1 MTEEMKKEPLSTMDK
16 EALDAQLEVM
26 KKAAKLSETDKAME
40 RSKNIADLKAILQ
53 ILTHFNETKEKLHDL
68 PKEIPPRKVEEP
80 AFIEE
85 PVFDKQ
91 EPVLKKNETLW
102 LVLFI
107 VLAIGVIVVGKY
119 NILGDGIYT
128 AGVLISYS
136 IGSLYT
142 VTEVEVFAIALI
154 LVGLIVRVTIKA
166 SNKRKYDTEMLEYEE
181 AREAYSVEVK
191 EISEK
196 NEAMHN
202 AYVEEEEKARAEA
215 EEKNK
220 LTHLQS
226 MSYQTTLKHLE
237 ADYMKKYSKYIPS
250 DKLDITYIKELIKV
264 IERQEA
270 QTIRGAVMN
279 LESKEEK
286 EGEGK

>member
-1 MTEEMKKEPLSTMDK
+1 MTELKKEPLSTMDK
-16 EALDAQLEVM
+16 SALDAQLEVM

-53 ILTHFNETKEKLHDL
+53 ILTHFNETKEKLHEL

-80 AFIEE
+80 EFIEE
-85 PVFDKQ
+85 PVFDKE
-91 EPVLKKNETLW
+91 EPVLKKSEILW

-107 VLAIGVIVVGKY
+107 VLAIGVIAVGKY

-128 AGVLISYS
+128 AGVLISYR

-142 VTEVEVFAIALI
+142 VTEVEVFAVALI
-154 LVGLIVRVTIKA
+154 VVGFIAKA
-166 SNKRKYDTEMLEYEE
+166 AIGSSNKRKYDIEMGEYES
-181 AREAYSVEVK
+181 AKGIYSAELK
-191 EISEK
+191 EIAEK

-202 AYVEEEEKARAEA
+202 AYVEEEEKAKAEA
-215 EEKNK
+215 DEKNK

-250 DKLDITYIKELIKV
+250 EKLDIPYIKELIKV
-264 IERQEA
+264 IESQEA
-270 QTIRGAVMN
+270 QTIRGAVMK
-279 LESKEEK
+279 LDDKEEK
-286 EGEGK
+286 EGENK